1 MRAVAGVR
9 VQDELGVGKELLQE
23 VGVDRRDDDVIGAV
37 DDQDRQLQALEVGV
51 AGVLGGAVRRERRAL
66 GGDGLVRDGRV
77 AVGAGDDALDVMT
90 SRSLAKAS
98 LSAGS

>member
-1 MRAVAGVR
+1 MVGVR
-9 VQDELGVGKELLQE
+9 VQNELGTGEELLQD
-23 VGVDRRDDDVIGAV
+23 VGVDRRDHDVVGAV
-37 DDQDRQLQALEVGV
+37 DDEDGKLKALEVGV